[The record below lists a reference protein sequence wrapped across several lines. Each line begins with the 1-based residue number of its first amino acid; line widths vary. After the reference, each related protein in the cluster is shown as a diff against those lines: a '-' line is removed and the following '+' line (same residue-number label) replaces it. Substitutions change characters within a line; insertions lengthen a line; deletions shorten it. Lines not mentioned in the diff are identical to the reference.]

1 MKGLNNLGNTCYFN
15 ACLQCLFQIPS
26 LSNFLMKSSTKV
38 YECEFM
44 KEYIYLLRNFWIKNK
59 DEKYCDTTKILK
71 IFRIKFKRFDN
82 DEEHDAHEV
91 LSYILDL
98 LHKGTKLH
106 SCKRKDLNNEWN
118 LKSNSLIKDIFYGQ
132 IRKSIVYNGGRSTS
146 YENCATIMLTPNRNT
161 TLEDLLTDFGRD
173 EVIEGYTDK
182 ENKTHNISVLQHSI
196 VNRPN
201 VMIYCFN
208 MFVRKFKIKIP
219 EYIDNYKLIA
229 LCLHVGNKSNGHYVA
244 FTKHKNEWYLKDDT
258 SALKKQPNLNNSYYF
273 CIFKNSES

>member
-1 MKGLNNLGNTCYFN
+1 
-15 ACLQCLFQIPS
+15 
-26 LSNFLMKSSTKV
+26 MKSSTKV

-132 IRKSIVYNGGRSTS
+132 IRKSIIYNGGRSTS
-146 YENCATIMLTPNRNT
+146 YENCATIMLTPNR
-161 TLEDLLTDFGRD
+161 
-173 EVIEGYTDK
+173 
-182 ENKTHNISVLQHSI
+182 NKTHNISVLQHSI